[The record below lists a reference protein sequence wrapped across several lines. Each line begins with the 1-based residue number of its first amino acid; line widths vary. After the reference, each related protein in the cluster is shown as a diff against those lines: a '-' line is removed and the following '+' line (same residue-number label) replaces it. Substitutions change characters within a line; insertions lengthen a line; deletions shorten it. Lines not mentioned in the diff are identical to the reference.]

1 MAMKRK
7 VTGTDG
13 NQAARRPTAAVAAT
27 VSALR
32 PLRGRRVA
40 SFLREIADGA
50 LARRPATVRQ
60 KPNVYNAQAPMLA
73 IGGPS
78 AEPRARPPL
87 KKTGSPI
94 QEKARP

>member
-13 NQAARRPTAAVAAT
+13 NQAARGPTAAAAAT

-32 PLRGRRVA
+32 PLRGRRIA
-40 SFLREIADGA
+40 SFRVEIAA
-50 LARRPATVRQ
+50 TASARRAAAVTEE
-60 KPNVYNAQAPMLA
+60 PNVYNAQAPMLA
-73 IGGPS
+73 VGGPS
-78 AEPRARPPL
+78 AEPRVRPPL
-87 KKTGSPI
+87 KKTGSTI

>member
-27 VSALR
+27 VSGLR
-32 PLRGRRVA
+32 PPRGRRIATFRV
-40 SFLREIADGA
+40 EIAATASARRTAA
-50 LARRPATVRQ
+50 LAEE
-60 KPNVYNAQAPMLA
+60 PNVYNAQAPMLA
-73 IGGPS
+73 VGGLS
-78 AEPRARPPL
+78 AELRARPPL
-87 KKTGSPI
+87 KKTGSTI

>member
-13 NQAARRPTAAVAAT
+13 NQAARRPTAAAAAT

-40 SFLREIADGA
+40 SFRGEIAGGA
-50 LARRPATVRQ
+50 SARRPAAVREE
-60 KPNVYNAQAPMLA
+60 PNVYNAQAPMLV
-73 IGGPS
+73 GGPS

-87 KKTGSPI
+87 KKTGSTI